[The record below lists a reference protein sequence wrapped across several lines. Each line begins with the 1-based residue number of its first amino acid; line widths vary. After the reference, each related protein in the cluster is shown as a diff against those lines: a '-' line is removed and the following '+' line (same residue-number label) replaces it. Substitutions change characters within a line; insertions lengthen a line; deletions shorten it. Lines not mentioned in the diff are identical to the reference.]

1 MSIFNRDF
9 YPTPTDVIQ
18 TMVGGLDLFGKH
30 VLEPSAGNGNI
41 VEFVS
46 QLGAHVTSCEKQP
59 DLAKVVATKSKF
71 LKHDFLE
78 VTRDEVSHIDYIIM
92 NPPFSADDRHI
103 VHAWEIAPDGCEIIA
118 LCNWE
123 TVNNLYTA
131 RRSQLGRIIETYGHH
146 TNLGDVFRSAERTT
160 AAEIGLVHLFKP
172 ASDNTFEGFFDETP
186 DEEEPQYE
194 GLMPY
199 NEIREAVQRYVGACK
214 LYDQVAD
221 NAIMM
226 NTLAGVFGV
235 KDISFAIKQD
245 EKDQT
250 VENFKIELQKKAW
263 QWVFSKMKMEK
274 YMTSSL
280 KEELNKFVEKQ
291 KKVPFTMKNIYKML
305 EMVIGTHKQRMDRVI
320 LEVFDRLTERYHEN
334 RYHIEG
340 WKTNSHYMVNKK
352 FILEGVG
359 ESDRWNSDHAKV
371 RYGGRHTDLLDDFTK
386 ALCYITGQN
395 YNQGNTLYSAF
406 SGTPFKNEN
415 GRTEYEYRQ
424 HGVWYEWGFFKIKL
438 FKKGTLHAQFLDPK
452 VWELFNREVAKAKG
466 FELPSKL

>member
-18 TMVGGLDLFGKH
+18 MMVGALDLNGKH

-41 VEFVS
+41 VEYVS
-46 QLGAHVTSCEKQP
+46 SLGAIVSSCEKQT

-71 LKHDFLE
+71 LKHDFLD
-78 VTRDEVSHIDYIIM
+78 VNRDEVSHIDYIIM

-103 VHAWEIAPDGCEIIA
+103 IHAWEIAPDGCEIIA

-123 TVNNLYTA
+123 TVNNRYTA
-131 RRSQLGRIIETYGHH
+131 RRSQLGRIIETYGFSE
-146 TNLGDVFRSAERTT
+146 NLGDVFRTAERTT
-160 AAEIGLVHLFKP
+160 STEIGLVKLFKP
-172 ASDNTFEGFFDETP
+172 ASENTFDGFFDQTP
-186 DEEEPQYE
+186 DEDEPQYE

-199 NEIREAVQRYVGACK
+199 NEVREAVQRYVGACK

-235 KDISFAIKQD
+235 KDISFSIKQD

-263 QWVFSKMKMEK
+263 SWVFHKMQMEK
-274 YMTSSL
+274 FMTASL
-280 KEELNKFVEKQ
+280 KEELNRFVEKQ
-291 KKVPFTMKNIYKML
+291 KKVPFTMKNIYLML
-305 EMVIGTHKQRMDRVI
+305 EMVVGTHKQRMERVLI
-320 LEVFDRLTERYHEN
+320 EVFDRLTERHHEN
-334 RYHIEG
+334 RYQIEG

-352 FILEGVG
+352 FIIEAVADMGWSG
-359 ESDRWNSDHAKV
+359 QCHV
-371 RYGGRHTDLLDDFTK
+371 RHGGRHTELMDDMTK
-386 ALCYITGQN
+386 ALCYLTGKQ
-395 YNQGNTLYSAF
+395 YVQSNTLYMFYQAEKVNKDSYK
-406 SGTPFKNEN
+406 SDYKYKEWGT
-415 GRTEYEYRQ
+415 
-424 HGVWYEWGFFKIKL
+424 WYEWGFFKVKL

-466 FELPSKL
+466 FQLPDKF